1 MATNGHHAADS
12 AAHDLTIQRYKEY
25 VTTSFVAAIEPVAI
39 AKAEGATIWDQDG
52 TEYIDCFAGIAVNNA
67 GHRHPKIIAAA
78 KAQMDQ
84 VVHGATYIYHVPV
97 VAELAEKLAEVA
109 PGRLQKT
116 FFGNSGAEGIETAMR
131 LAKAYSGRSEFIT
144 LTHSFHGRT
153 NATLSITGN
162 KARKTRGGP
171 YLPGIAFAPVPYT
184 YRNPYRT
191 EDPEEVAERCAEAI
205 EWAIQF
211 QTAGDVAA
219 FVAET
224 VWGEGGI
231 IIPPASYFQRVKEIL
246 DRHGILFICD
256 EVQSGYGRCGSLFA
270 IEQFGVEPDIMVAAK
285 GIADGFPLSATIA
298 TPEIADCLKPGE
310 HLSTFGGNPVSCAAG
325 VANLQVMQE
334 EDLPGQSKRKG
345 ARTLEQLQ
353 ALQEEFPIIGEARGL
368 GLMLGVELVRDRQTK
383 EPANTEAAAIRKY
396 CREHGVLVGVGG
408 QAGNV
413 IRFQPPLVISEDAL
427 DHAVATL
434 REALV
439 AVAGPAK
446 VRAAAD

>member
-1 MATNGHHAADS
+1 MS
-12 AAHDLTIQRYKEY
+12 AHDLTLQRYKDY
-25 VTTSFVAAIEPVAI
+25 VNTSFVAAIEPIAI
-39 AKAEGATIWDQDG
+39 GKAEGATIWDQDG

-67 GHRHPKIIAAA
+67 GHRHPKVIAAA
-78 KAQMDQ
+78 KAQMDHL
-84 VVHGATYIYHVPV
+84 VHGATYIYNIPV
-97 VAELAEKLAEVA
+97 VGELAENLARVS

-131 LAKAYSGRSEFIT
+131 LAKAFTGRHEFIT

-153 NATLSITGN
+153 NATLAITGN

-171 YLPGIAFAPVPYT
+171 YIPGVAFAPVPYT
-184 YRNPYRT
+184 YRNPFRT

-205 EWAIQF
+205 EWAIQY

-219 FVAET
+219 FVSET

-285 GIADGFPLSATIA
+285 GIADGFPLAATIA
-298 TPEIADCLKPGE
+298 KPEIADCLRPGE
-310 HLSTFGGNPVSCAAG
+310 HLSTFGGNPVSCAA
-325 VANLQVMQE
+325 ALATLQVMEE
-334 EDLPGQSKRKG
+334 EDLPGQSMRKG
-345 ARTLEQLQ
+345 ARTLDQLRG
-353 ALQEEFPIIGEARGL
+353 LQEEFPVIGEVRGL
-368 GLMLGVELVRDRQTK
+368 GLMLGVELVRDRKTK
-383 EPANTEAAAIRKY
+383 EPANTEAAAIRKF
-396 CREHGVLVGVGG
+396 CREQGVLVGVGG

-413 IRFQPPLVISEDAL
+413 IRFQPPLVISESAL
-427 DHAVATL
+427 DQAVETL
-434 REALV
+434 RAALV
-439 AVAGPAK
+439 AVVGPAR
-446 VRAAAD
+446 VAAVAD